1 LARKEKII
9 IFNKKRLNGEM
20 KYRDQSSGNRLMMS
34 RLSFVGMKTSL
45 SGGRIIYYELYEI
58 YLALKDKKSQ

>member
-20 KYRDQSSGNRLMMS
+20 KYRDQCSGNRLMMS

-45 SGGRIIYYELYEI
+45 SGGRIIYELYEI

>member
-45 SGGRIIYYELYEI
+45 SGGRIIYELYEI